1 MKKKP
6 LETFQKP
13 YLLKCNKTH
22 KGCTLMKLLTASWTP
37 FPHFCGENKNLKEP
51 PPEFSACVFAK
62 ISNVAA
68 CGKGILIGK
77 LEHN

>member
-1 MKKKP
+1 VG
-6 LETFQKP
+6 
-13 YLLKCNKTH
+13 KT
-22 KGCTLMKLLTASWTP
+22 KTLR
-37 FPHFCGENKNLKEP
+37 NL